1 MFRLKETLGKECI
14 IIKESYLLN
23 IVLNENRARSTND
36 WNKQW
41 RVSMEKK
48 KTSLSKDVEDTM
60 ACSAFAEAGEP
71 CPIHEEKK
79 TDAPTEGEKIAS
91 ESIGDTMACS
101 AFAEAGEPCPIHEEK
116 KVEEQKDTED

>member
-1 MFRLKETLGKECI
+1 LFRLKETLGKESI
-14 IIKESYLLN
+14 IIKENYLLN
-23 IVLNENRARSTND
+23 IVLNKNRARNTND

-48 KTSLSKDVEDTM
+48 KTTLPKDVEDTM

-71 CPIHEEKK
+71 CPLHEEKK
-79 TDAPTEGEKIAS
+79 TDTPEGEKRAS

-101 AFAEAGEPCPIHEEK
+101 AFAEAGEPCPMHEEK
-116 KVEEQKDTED
+116 KTDTQKDTED

>member
-1 MFRLKETLGKECI
+1 M
-14 IIKESYLLN
+14 
-23 IVLNENRARSTND
+23 D
-36 WNKQW
+36 
-41 RVSMEKK
+41 KK

-79 TDAPTEGEKIAS
+79 VEEPPEGEKSAS